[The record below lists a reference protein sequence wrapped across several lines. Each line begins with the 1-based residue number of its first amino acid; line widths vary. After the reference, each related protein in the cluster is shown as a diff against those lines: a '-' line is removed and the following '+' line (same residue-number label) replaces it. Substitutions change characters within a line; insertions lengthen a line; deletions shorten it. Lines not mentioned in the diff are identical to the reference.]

1 MMQDGQRI
9 VGDLNTEKGIE
20 KDDNA
25 SVYVLNPN
33 AEDSKQNRFVTSTSG
48 GKPKLLLIGHN
59 DQVPGTVNQGRLSLT
74 Q

>member
-9 VGDLNTEKGIE
+9 VGDLNT
-20 KDDNA
+20 
-25 SVYVLNPN
+25 N

-48 GKPKLLLIGHN
+48 GKPELLLIGHN
-59 DQVPGTVNQGRLSLT
+59 DQGPGTVNQGRLSLS